1 LAWHEQNKIDPTFRV
16 RNATMKI
23 RFLIVDDHV
32 VVRRGVIQILAEHF
46 KQAEFGEASSAH
58 EALEQ
63 IWKGEWN
70 LVILDI
76 SLPGRSGLDA
86 LKELKQARPGIPVL
100 ILSMHTED
108 EFALRAIKGG
118 ASGYLTKET
127 IATELVAA
135 SEKALAGGE
144 YIRPSIAD
152 KLVSFLRAEDSVEPH
167 HSLSNREYQVLTMIA
182 AGKTVKEMGAEL
194 SMSVK
199 TISTYRTRML
209 EKMRMKNDAELI
221 RYALQHKLVA

>member
-1 LAWHEQNKIDPTFRV
+1 
-16 RNATMKI
+16 MKI
-23 RFLIVDDHV
+23 RFLIVDDHS
-32 VVRRGVIQILAEHF
+32 VVRRGVIQILGEHF
-46 KQAEFGEASSAH
+46 RKAEFGEASSAQ

-63 IWKGEWN
+63 IWKSEWN

-76 SLPGRSGLDA
+76 SLPGRSGLDV
-86 LKELKQARPGIPVL
+86 LKELKQARPHISVL

-135 SEKALAGGE
+135 AEKALAGGE
-144 YIRPSIAD
+144 YIRPSIAE
-152 KLVSFLRAEDSVEPH
+152 KLVSFLRAEEQTEPH
-167 HSLSNREYQVLTMIA
+167 HLLSDREYQVLTMIA
-182 AGKTVKEMGAEL
+182 VGKTVKEMGAEL

-209 EKMRMKNDAELI
+209 EKMKMKNDAELI
-221 RYALQHKLVA
+221 RYALHHKLVA